1 MYYYI
6 SHDINNA
13 YMTKSIF
20 NLLFHQKT
28 LVNRKAAIAVI
39 SLVLKPTFRTSPT
52 VTMPLATVGTVL
64 SYFIH

>member
-1 MYYYI
+1 MMLMYYCI

-39 SLVLKPTFRTSPT
+39 SLVLKRAVVVDF
-52 VTMPLATVGTVL
+52 AWG
-64 SYFIH
+64 F